1 MSSFTTT
8 ICDRCTGEPQRG
20 LPGGVVH
27 WELKEDSVFGS
38 SIHLRMH
45 VADICTKC
53 GHEAFGAPE
62 PGSEF
67 SRHPRALPHHRG
79 PDALRVHL
87 RPGTTSRGSH
97 GGI

>member
-8 ICDRCTGEPQRG
+8 ICDRCKAELKRQ

-27 WELKEDSVFGS
+27 WELKENWLRVIDPFGT
-38 SIHLRMH
+38 H

-62 PGSEF
+62 
-67 SRHPRALPHHRG
+67 
-79 PDALRVHL
+79 
-87 RPGTTSRGSH
+87 
-97 GGI
+97 